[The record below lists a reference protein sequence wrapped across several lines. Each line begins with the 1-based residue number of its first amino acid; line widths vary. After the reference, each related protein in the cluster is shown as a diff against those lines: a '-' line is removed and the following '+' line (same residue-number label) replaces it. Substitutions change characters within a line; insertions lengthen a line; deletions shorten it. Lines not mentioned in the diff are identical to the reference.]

1 MLRRDTLKYLASGSM
16 ILVSGLLKPITAFAK
31 WNEAAFSAVDFDEA
45 ITAYFPD
52 QEIKESELITIGV
65 HAVVENGAVVPV
77 KIKTELPNIESI
89 TIFVDKN
96 PNPLIANFD
105 LSPGCV
111 GFISTRIKI
120 QQSSNI
126 IVTVKSD
133 GMIFSARTFIE
144 VHEGGCG

>member
-1 MLRRDTLKYLASGSM
+1 MLRRDTLKYLASGS
-16 ILVSGLLKPITAFAK
+16 IVLVSGLLKPITVLAK
-31 WNEAAFSAVDFDEA
+31 WNQAAFSAVDYDEA
-45 ITAYFPD
+45 INAYFPD
-52 QEIKESELITIGV
+52 QEIKESDQITIGV

-77 KIKTELPNIESI
+77 KIKTDLPYIESI
-89 TIFVDKN
+89 AIFVDKN

-133 GMIFSARTFIE
+133 GKIFSTRTFIE

>member
-16 ILVSGLLKPITAFAK
+16 ILVSGLLKPMTALAK
-31 WNEAAFSAVDFDEA
+31 WNTAAFSAVDYDEA
-45 ITAYFPD
+45 ISAYFPD
-52 QEIKESELITIGV
+52 QEIIESEQISIGV

-77 KIKTELPNIESI
+77 KIKTDLPKIESI

-105 LSPGCV
+105 LSPGCI
-111 GFISTRIKI
+111 GFVSTRIKI

-133 GMIFSARTFIE
+133 GAIFSTRTFIE

>member
-1 MLRRDTLKYLASGSM
+1 MLRRDTLKYLASSSM
-16 ILVSGLLKPITAFAK
+16 ILVSGLLKPIAVFAK
-31 WNEAAFSAVDFDEA
+31 WNEAAFSAIDFDEA
-45 ITAYFPD
+45 IAAYFPD
-52 QEIKESELITIGV
+52 QEIKESEQIKIGV
-65 HAVVENGAVVPV
+65 HPIVENGAVVPV
-77 KIKTELPNIESI
+77 KVKTDLPNIESI

-120 QQSSNI
+120 QQASNI
-126 IVTVKSD
+126 IVTVKSN
-133 GMIFSARTFIE
+133 GAIFSTRKFIE

>member
-1 MLRRDTLKYLASGSM
+1 MLRRDTLKYLALGST
-16 ILVSGLLKPITAFAK
+16 ILVSGLLKPIAVLAK
-31 WNEAAFSAVDFDEA
+31 WNKAAFSAVDIDEA
-45 ITAYFPD
+45 IAAYFPD
-52 QEIKESELITIGV
+52 QEIKESEQISIGV

-77 KIKTELPNIESI
+77 KIKTDLPNIESI

-105 LSPGCV
+105 LSPRCI
-111 GFISTRIKI
+111 GFISTRIKV
-120 QQSSNI
+120 QQPSNI

-133 GMIFSARTFIE
+133 GAIFSTRTFIE

>member
-1 MLRRDTLKYLASGSM
+1 MLRRDTLKYLASGSV
-16 ILVSGLLKPITAFAK
+16 ILVSGLLKPIAALAK
-31 WNEAAFSAVDFDEA
+31 WNSAAFSAVDFDEA

-52 QEIKESELITIGV
+52 QEIIESEQITIGV
-65 HAVVENGAVVPV
+65 HAVVENGAVVPIKV
-77 KIKTELPNIESI
+77 KTDLPNIESI

-105 LSPGCV
+105 LFPDCV

-120 QQSSNI
+120 QQASNI
-126 IVTVKSD
+126 IVTVKSN
-133 GMIFSARTFIE
+133 GMIFSTRKFIE

>member
-1 MLRRDTLKYLASGSM
+1 MLRRDTLKYLVSGSI
-16 ILVSGLLKPITAFAK
+16 ILVSGLLKPMAVLAK
-31 WNEAAFSAVDFDEA
+31 WNKAAFSAVDYDEA
-45 ITAYFPD
+45 ISAYFPD
-52 QEIKESELITIGV
+52 QEIKESEQITIGV
-65 HAVVENGAVVPV
+65 HSVVENGAVVPV
-77 KIKTELPNIESI
+77 KIKTDLPNIESI

-105 LSPGCV
+105 LFPGCE

-126 IVTVKSD
+126 IVMVKSD
-133 GMIFSARTFIE
+133 GAIFSTRIFIE

>member
-1 MLRRDTLKYLASGSM
+1 MLRRDTLKYLASGS
-16 ILVSGLLKPITAFAK
+16 IVLLSGLLKPITALAK
-31 WNEAAFSAVDFDEA
+31 WNDDAFSAVDYDEA
-45 ITAYFPD
+45 IAAYFSN
-52 QEIKESELITIGV
+52 QEIKESDQITIGV
-65 HAVVENGAVVPV
+65 HSVVENGAVVPV
-77 KIKTELPNIESI
+77 KIKTDLPNIESI

-105 LSPGCV
+105 LFPSCV

-126 IVTVKSD
+126 IATVKSD
-133 GMIFSARTFIE
+133 GKIFSTRKFIE

>member
-1 MLRRDTLKYLASGSM
+1 MLRRDTLKFLASGSM
-16 ILVSGLLKPITAFAK
+16 ILVSGLLKPIIALAK
-31 WNEAAFSAVDFDEA
+31 WNDAAFSAVDFDEA
-45 ITAYFPD
+45 IAAYFPN
-52 QEIKESELITIGV
+52 QKIKESEQITIGV
-65 HAVVENGAVVPV
+65 HAVVENGAVVPIKV
-77 KIKTELPNIESI
+77 KTDLPNIESI

-120 QQSSNI
+120 QQASNI

-133 GMIFSARTFIE
+133 GMIFSTRKFIE

>member
-1 MLRRDTLKYLASGSM
+1 MLRRDTLKYLVSGS
-16 ILVSGLLKPITAFAK
+16 IVLVSGLLKPIAALAK
-31 WNEAAFSAVDFDEA
+31 WNDAAFSAVDFDEA
-45 ITAYFPD
+45 IAAYFPN
-52 QEIKESELITIGV
+52 QKIKVSEQISIGV
-65 HAVVENGAVVPV
+65 HAVVENGAVVPIKV
-77 KIKTELPNIESI
+77 KTDLPNIESI

-105 LSPGCV
+105 LFPGSV

-120 QQSSNI
+120 QQASNI

-133 GMIFSARTFIE
+133 GMIFSTSKFIE